1 MSKATSPDDRRELAV
16 ALGRAIRG
24 DVRFDAYTRHLFS
37 RDASMY
43 AIEPIGVVFPRDG
56 DDVAAVVA
64 TAAEFG
70 VPVLPRGAG
79 TSLAGQTVG
88 DAVVMDLS
96 RHLTQIIDIDAE
108 ARRARVQPGVVQEQL
123 NLAAAGHGLM
133 FGPDTSTANRATL
146 GGMIGN
152 NSAGSQSVRY
162 GMTID
167 HVQALEVV
175 LSDAS
180 RASFRPLPEA
190 DRAAQAAR
198 PTLEGAICRE
208 LPALAERHAEAIAT
222 GFPRFWRQ
230 SGGYRLDRLAAR
242 GSAAGSG
249 GLDLATFVVGS
260 EGTLATVV
268 EATVKLVRRP
278 RHRAIAVGHFT
289 STDDAI
295 AATEDAL
302 ACQPAAVELMD
313 RTILDLSR
321 QKIEYRVL
329 GSILHGDPD
338 ALLFVTFFGDTE
350 QEAAAGIDRLERRW
364 REHRHGY
371 HTLRA
376 GAGEQQQAL
385 LKVRQASLGLLM
397 AASTGTRRPLAFV
410 EDTAVEPGKLPA
422 YTRRFRE
429 ILDSRGLT
437 AGFYGHCSVGCLHI
451 RPFVDLAAPG
461 QREAMRAVAEEVR
474 ELVREYGGV
483 NSSEH
488 GDGLARSEF
497 NRRVFGDA
505 LYAAMQECKR
515 LFDPDGRMNPGKIV
529 DAPAMTENL
538 RDAAAVTAPAYAS
551 RLSFAAAGGMRGA
564 ADRCMNIGLCRKSA
578 TGVMCPSYMATRE
591 EEHSTRGRA
600 NALVKALSAA
610 DPRAALGDDRLHEIL
625 DLCLECKACKS
636 ECPLGVDMA
645 ALKSEALAARHELH
659 GVPLRSRMF
668 GSIRALNRAGSASYP
683 LSNLAARA
691 RPARRMAE
699 RWLGVTAARPLPRFD
714 RESLSR
720 WFRRHAAPAT
730 PAPAG
735 DVVFLA
741 DSFTTFTEPS
751 VGRAAITLLRAGGWN
766 VRLEDAG
773 CCGRASLSKGLID
786 QARRMASGM
795 VRRLADE
802 AGRGVPIVAAEPSCL
817 LTLRDEYPAVLP
829 SDPLAAAVAAA
840 TRLPEELLVTA
851 IAEGRLT
858 LAGQSPVS
866 GKRILF
872 HGHCHQKAL
881 AGTAATL
888 ALLRSIPGA
897 EVTEVDA
904 GCCGMA
910 GSFGFEQEHY
920 RLSMRIGELRLFPA
934 VRAEAPDTIIAASGV
949 SCRQQIAH
957 GTGRRA
963 WHPLE
968 LAHQALVRLPEAAE
982 DQGGLQ
988 GGQDGVPALVLA
1000 AALGAAAVEGL
1011 GAGIAGEHPV
1021 ADRGAGVERH
1031 PGQAVGHRL
1040 AHVVEVRGPAADD
1053 RAEARHRVVPP
1064 GQLGRHHGQLH
1075 RAGHAHDERL
1085 GDPAGPGCRH
1095 RPLEQAAGHL
1105 GVPAGGGDR
1114 ER

>member
-1 MSKATSPDDRRELAV
+1 VKGVGEVGGAPEASGEHSVAARPSDRRELA
-16 ALGRAIRG
+16 ASLRRAVRG
-24 DVRFDAYTRHLFS
+24 EVRFDAYSRHLFS

-43 AIEPIGVVFPRDG
+43 AIEPVGVVFPLDG

-64 TAAEFG
+64 TAADFG

-88 DAVVMDLS
+88 NAVVIDMS
-96 RHLTQIIDIDAE
+96 RHMTEIIDIDAE

-123 NLAAAGHGLM
+123 NLAAAEHGLM
-133 FGPDTSTANRATL
+133 FGPDTSTANRATI

-167 HVQALEVV
+167 HVLALDVI

-180 RASFRPLPEA
+180 RAGFRPLSEA
-190 DRAAQAAR
+190 ERAGRAAQ

-208 LPALAERHAEAIAT
+208 LPRLAERHRDAIAT
-222 GFPRFWRQ
+222 GFPPFWRQ
-230 SGGYRLDRLAAR
+230 SGGYRLDRLR
-242 GSAAGSG
+242 GDPGGRPPGSALPKLTGPPGSG

-260 EGTLATVV
+260 EGTLVTVV
-268 EATVKLVRRP
+268 EATVQLVPRP
-278 RHRAIAVGHFT
+278 RHRAIAVGHFS

-313 RTILDLSR
+313 RTILELSR
-321 QKIEYRVL
+321 QKIEYQAL
-329 GSILHGDPD
+329 GSILRGDPD

-350 QEAAAGIDRLERRW
+350 SEASAGIDRLERLW

-376 GAGEQQQAL
+376 EAAAEQQAL
-385 LKVRQASLGLLM
+385 LKVRQAGLGLLM
-397 AASTGTRRPLAFV
+397 AASIGTRRPLAFV
-410 EDTAVEPGKLPA
+410 EDTAVEPARLPE

-429 ILDSRGLT
+429 ILDRHGLT

-451 RPFVDLAAPG
+451 RPFVDLAVAG
-461 QREAMRAVAEEVR
+461 QKETMRAVAEEVR
-474 ELVREYGGV
+474 ELVISCGGV

-505 LYAAMQECKR
+505 LYTAMQECKR

-529 DAPAMTENL
+529 NAPAMTENL
-538 RDAAAVTAPAYAS
+538 RDAVPLVPPPYAT
-551 RLSFAAAGGMRGA
+551 RLSFEATGGMRGA

-600 NALVKALSAA
+600 NALVRALSAA

-645 ALKSEALAARHELH
+645 TLKSEALAAYHDRH

-668 GSIRALNRAGSASYP
+668 GSIRALNRIGSAAYP

-691 RPARRMAE
+691 GPARGIAE
-699 RWLGVTAARPLPRFD
+699 RWLGVTAARPLPRFH
-714 RESLSR
+714 RENLSR
-720 WFRRHAAPAT
+720 WFRRRATPAT

-735 DVVFLA
+735 DLVFLA

-751 VGRAAITLLRAGGWN
+751 VGRAAITLLELGGWN

-795 VRRLADE
+795 VQRLADE
-802 AGRGVPIVAAEPSCL
+802 AARGVPIVAAEPSCL
-817 LTLRDEYPAVLP
+817 LTLRDEYLAVLP
-829 SDPLAAAVAAA
+829 GDARAAAVAAA
-840 TRLPEELLVTA
+840 TRLPEELLLTA
-851 IAEGRLT
+851 MAEGRL
-858 LAGQSPVS
+858 AMAEQSPVS
-866 GKRILF
+866 GKRVLF

-897 EVTEVDA
+897 EIIEVDA

-910 GSFGFEQEHY
+910 GSFGFEKEHY
-920 RLSMRIGELRLFPA
+920 RLSMSIGELRLFPA
-934 VRAEAPDTIIAASGV
+934 IRAEAPDAIIAATGV

-957 GTGRRA
+957 GTGRQA

-968 LAHQALVRLPEAAE
+968 IAQQALTSLPASATS
-982 DQGGLQ
+982 G
-988 GGQDGVPALVLA
+988 
-1000 AALGAAAVEGL
+1000 
-1011 GAGIAGEHPV
+1011 
-1021 ADRGAGVERH
+1021 
-1031 PGQAVGHRL
+1031 
-1040 AHVVEVRGPAADD
+1040 
-1053 RAEARHRVVPP
+1053 
-1064 GQLGRHHGQLH
+1064 
-1075 RAGHAHDERL
+1075 
-1085 GDPAGPGCRH
+1085 
-1095 RPLEQAAGHL
+1095 
-1105 GVPAGGGDR
+1105 
-1114 ER
+1114 